1 MLRSLLCCFSYKSN
15 IPAIIPANIPANI
28 PAIIP
33 VNIALTPQSDRR
45 KIEDICV
52 SITDSESSSSNSLYL
67 FDTKSLFDSNNW
79 LNKLDNPIGWKDCL
93 PFVPPIDR
101 GVVIKVYDGDTITIA
116 SKLPYPDSPLY
127 RFSVRLNGIDCP
139 EIKGNDK
146 YEKECAQLAKQEI
159 TDLILNKIVILKNVE
174 TEKYGRIL
182 ADVYIGELH
191 LNTHLLKKRLAVAYD
206 GGTKISPKNWMDYY
220 SKGEL

>member
-1 MLRSLLCCFSYKSN
+1 MLRVLLCCFTSK
-15 IPAIIPANIPANI
+15 ANIPAN
-28 PAIIP
+28 
-33 VNIALTPQSDRR
+33 VALTQVEKS
-45 KIEDICV
+45 IEDINV
-52 SITDSESSSSNSLYL
+52 RITDGEPPKDLCL
-67 FDTKSLFDSNNW
+67 FDTKSLFDSNEW
-79 LNKLDNPIGWKDCL
+79 LNKLDTPIDWKDCI

-139 EIKGNDK
+139 EIKGKDN
-146 YEKECAQLAKQEI
+146 YEKECAQLAKQEM
-159 TDLILNKIVILKNVE
+159 TNLILNKVVILKNVE

-182 ADVYIGELH
+182 ADVYIGDLH
-191 LNTHLLKKRLAVAYD
+191 LNKHLLIKRLAVTYD

>member
-1 MLRSLLCCFSYKSN
+1 MLRSLLCCFTYKS
-15 IPAIIPANIPANI
+15 NIPANI
-28 PAIIP
+28 PA
-33 VNIALTPQSDRR
+33 NIALTPQSDRR

-52 SITDSESSSSNSLYL
+52 SITDSESSS
-67 FDTKSLFDSNNW
+67 LFDSNNW
-79 LNKLDNPIGWKDCL
+79 LNKLDKPIGWKDCL

-159 TDLILNKIVILKNVE
+159 TDLILNKIEPLE
-174 TEKYGRIL
+174 
-182 ADVYIGELH
+182 
-191 LNTHLLKKRLAVAYD
+191 
-206 GGTKISPKNWMDYY
+206 
-220 SKGEL
+220 